1 MLATGGMHTLVSVC
15 CPERIWVSILMR
27 FRNYLQLVKARLS
40 LMVLMSGLV
49 GYWLASIDV
58 VLSHLLLFA
67 LGTFFVVA
75 GANAF
80 NQIIE
85 RDSDARMLRT
95 KKRPLPAGRLSVY
108 EATIVAILLSGAG
121 ISVLFVTS
129 GNLCGLLSVVALLT
143 YVLIYTPLKSVSP
156 WSTVPGAI
164 SGAIPPLMGWAAV
177 HNELGIL
184 AWCLFGTL
192 FFWQFPHTWAIASA
206 YREDYMQAG
215 SQLFPVDGM
224 RRRTVVLTLLLVGV
238 SLLPTVFGFTG
249 SIYLVGASILGV
261 FVIVAAVRFGNG
273 TIKRTA
279 IQLLITSL
287 FYLPLVLML
296 LALDSKVI

>member
-1 MLATGGMHTLVSVC
+1 
-15 CPERIWVSILMR
+15 MR
-27 FRNYLQLVKARLS
+27 FRNYLQLAKARLS

-49 GYWLASIDV
+49 GYWLASTDV
-58 VLSHLLLFA
+58 VLSRLLLFA
-67 LGTFFVVA
+67 LGTFCVVA

-224 RRRTVVLTLLLVGV
+224 RRRTVVLTLFLVGV

-261 FVIVAAVRFGNG
+261 FVILAAVRFGNG

-279 IQLLITSL
+279 VQLLIASL

>member
-1 MLATGGMHTLVSVC
+1 
-15 CPERIWVSILMR
+15 MR
-27 FRNYLQLVKARLS
+27 FRNYLQLAKARLS

-129 GNLCGLLSVVALLT
+129 GNLCGLLSVVAFLT

-224 RRRTVVLTLLLVGV
+224 RRRTVVLTLFLVGV

-261 FVIVAAVRFGNG
+261 FVILAAVRFGNG

-279 IQLLITSL
+279 VQLLIASL

>member
-1 MLATGGMHTLVSVC
+1 
-15 CPERIWVSILMR
+15 
-27 FRNYLQLVKARLS
+27 
-40 LMVLMSGLV
+40 
-49 GYWLASIDV
+49 
-58 VLSHLLLFA
+58 
-67 LGTFFVVA
+67 
-75 GANAF
+75 
-80 NQIIE
+80 
-85 RDSDARMLRT
+85 MLRT

-129 GNLCGLLSVVALLT
+129 GNLCGLLSVVAFLT

-215 SQLFPVDGM
+215 AQLFPVDGM
-224 RRRTVVLTLLLVGV
+224 RRRTVVLTLFLVGV

-261 FVIVAAVRFGNG
+261 FVILAAVRFGNG

-279 IQLLITSL
+279 VQLLIASL

>member
-1 MLATGGMHTLVSVC
+1 
-15 CPERIWVSILMR
+15 MR
-27 FRNYLQLVKARLS
+27 FRNYLQLAKARLS

-49 GYWLASIDV
+49 GYWLASTDV
-58 VLSHLLLFA
+58 VLSRLLLFA

-129 GNLCGLLSVVALLT
+129 GNLCGLLSVVAFLT

-224 RRRTVVLTLLLVGV
+224 RRRTIVLTLFLVGV

-261 FVIVAAVRFGNG
+261 FVILAAVRFGNG

-279 IQLLITSL
+279 VQLLIASL